1 MAELEKFNPIINYLI
16 SSFEKIAIKEF
27 WNNGIYVKIYSPLS
41 HDEVYKRVCE
51 WNNDSTLTISEEI
64 QEPPFIEDGV
74 EAIELM
80 IYIAPL

>member
-27 WNNGIYVKIYSPLS
+27 SNNGIYVKIYSDLT
-41 HDEVYKRVCE
+41 HDELYSQVVE
-51 WNNDSTLTISEEI
+51 WNIDSALIIDSHV

-74 EAIELM
+74 EAVELM
-80 IYIAPL
+80 IYIED